1 MNGIVNALDTSAL
14 PGEFPIEVYQFGAAG
29 FFALVLMLGWRLLND
44 TGKIV
49 IGIAICAFILWAVFG

>member
-1 MNGIVNALDTSAL
+1 MDGIVNAFDTSSL

-49 IGIAICAFILWAVFG
+49 IGVAMCALVLWAVFG